1 MKTII
6 KLVVGVLIIAF
17 VVAALYAA
25 NLFLKPIS
33 KMKASFAQSSI
44 ATPINVDG
52 EDFRD
57 LNRDGS
63 MNPSQVDKYCLSVK
77 V

>member
-6 KLVVGVLIIAF
+6 KLVVGVLIIAV

-33 KMKASFAQSSI
+33 KMKASFAQ
-44 ATPINVDG
+44 
-52 EDFRD
+52 
-57 LNRDGS
+57 
-63 MNPSQVDKYCLSVK
+63 
-77 V
+77 

>member
-6 KLVVGVLIIAF
+6 KLVVRVLIIAV

-33 KMKASFAQSSI
+33 KMKASLAQSSI
-44 ATPINVDG
+44 AAPINVDG
-52 EDFRD
+52 
-57 LNRDGS
+57 
-63 MNPSQVDKYCLSVK
+63 
-77 V
+77 